1 LRIGTA
7 YIDANRNKGAWK
19 KIKIKKKKERKKEF
33 ITHQKEKSVVFG
45 AFRRVVP
52 IFLDFSP
59 NFHFATG
66 DARCCRNAWKHR
78 RDRLRNLN
86 FPVFRL
92 RRLSKRKK
100 KKKKKKKRLVCTQ

>member
-1 LRIGTA
+1 LEK
-7 YIDANRNKGAWK
+7 DKNQ
-19 KIKIKKKKERKKEF
+19 KKKERKSSLHTK
-33 ITHQKEKSVVFG
+33 KKSLLYL
-45 AFRRVVP
+45 VP
-52 IFLDFSP
+52 FAELFLFLDFSP
-59 NFHFATG
+59 NFLFATG
-66 DARCCRNAWKHR
+66 DARCCRNASKHR